1 MSPAKFRDSAQSTA
15 ADPKGSVWVAAS
27 AGTGKTKVLTD
38 RVLRLLLAGTPPAR
52 LLCLTFTRAA
62 AAEMATR
69 INLTLGDWTTMEDSA
84 LDATLAE
91 LTGVTPAED
100 LRHLARR
107 LFARALD
114 APGGLKIMTIHAFC
128 QSLLARFPLEAEV
141 TPRFEVM
148 EERAAAEMLAASQ
161 REIIGLAA
169 AGEDAVLADALNIV
183 AADRDESRFA
193 ELMTELRD
201 ARVHLQPLFDRGI
214 ENAVADTYRLLGVAP
229 SETVQTVIAN
239 ACAEDRFDR
248 NGLVTA
254 AGTLSKG
261 SITDQGNGR
270 RLADWLARDAD
281 QRVEYWA
288 AYFAVFITA
297 EGTPRKRL
305 ITKKSKASDPSAEDV
320 LRAEQTRL
328 VKIAERL
335 KAVRVACNTAALL
348 RLGGAL
354 LECYERHK
362 RSQALLDYDDLI
374 VKTDKLLSRP
384 DIAPWVLYKLD
395 GGIDHI
401 LVDEAQDTSPRQ
413 WRVIAALADEFFAGE
428 GARAA
433 ARTVFVVGDEKQS
446 IFSFQGA
453 DLNALESMR
462 AYFAARAK
470 DCGQD
475 WNQVPLTVSFR
486 STEPVLC
493 AVDAVIAA
501 APEGVARG
509 AVRHQ
514 AHRTGHAGL
523 VELWPP
529 VVPRELEAEAPWTPP
544 VVRRRG
550 DSPPQR
556 LAERIAGTI
565 DAWLADGEILESRG
579 RPIQAGDIMILVR
592 RRDALVVELMR
603 ALKKHQIAVAGAD
616 RMRLNDQLAVMD
628 LVALGKFL
636 LLPEDDLT
644 LATVLKGPLI
654 GLTEDQLFALAHG
667 RAGNLWQELSRRR
680 SEQDAFAR
688 AYDWLAEAL
697 ARTDAEPPYELYT
710 RILFFDG
717 GRRKLVAR
725 LGPEAEDAI
734 DEFLAET
741 LRYGRIEVPSLQGF
755 LHWLTAHDVPVKRDM
770 EQGRDQVRVMT
781 VHGAKGLQAPIVFLP
796 DTMSVPRSRD
806 QILRWCEGDRDVLL
820 WPGRKADEEAI
831 CAKAREMAQE
841 CDEAEYRRLLY
852 VAMTRAEDRLY
863 VCGWQGGRAPSEDCW
878 YRLVEK
884 GLETVTHRRAEHG
897 IVLRENQ
904 NRPAESDD
912 THPAMEPESAE
923 PPVYLETPPAR
934 EPAPT
939 RSLAPSRPRFQDP
952 AVLSPLAGADD
963 GRFQRGR
970 LIHALLQKIPVLP
983 EAGRAAACRR
993 FLADPAHGLTQTVR
1007 DEIADNVMALLRNP
1021 AFEMVFAPES
1031 RAEVPLIGVVEGT
1044 VISGQVDRLIV
1055 EDDKILA
1062 VDFKTNRPVP
1072 RQESEV
1078 PDAYLHQMAG
1088 YRALLR
1094 KAFPGREVAC
1104 ALAWTDGPTLMPL
1117 SSSTLDRQ
1125 RLDGDTA
1132 KP

>member
-1 MSPAKFRDSAQSTA
+1 MSRVTSHDAAQRAA
-15 ADPKGSVWVAAS
+15 ADPKGSVWVTAS

-38 RVLRLLLAGTPPAR
+38 RVLRLLLTGTPPAR

-69 INLTLGDWTTMEDSA
+69 INRTLGDWTTMEDEA
-84 LDATLAE
+84 LDAALAE
-91 LTGVTPAED
+91 LTGTTPADD

-148 EERAAAEMLAASQ
+148 EERAAADMLAASQ
-161 REIIGLAA
+161 REIIGRAA
-169 AGEDAVLADALNIV
+169 AGEDAALADALNVV
-183 AADRDESRFA
+183 AADRGETRFA

-201 ARVHLQPLFDRGI
+201 ARVHLQPLLDRGI
-214 ENAVADTYRLLGVAP
+214 ENAIADSYRLLGVAP
-229 SETVQTVIAN
+229 TETPRTMIAT
-239 ACAEDRFDR
+239 ACADGVFDR
-248 NGLVTA
+248 EGLHAAVGTLA
-254 AGTLSKG
+254 AGSK
-261 SITDQGNGR
+261 TDQESGR
-270 RLADWLARDAD
+270 RLADWLAADAD
-281 QRVEYWA
+281 RRAAYWA
-288 AYFAVFITA
+288 DYLAVFLTA
-297 EGTPRKRL
+297 EGGPRKRL
-305 ITKKSKASDPSAEDV
+305 LTKKAKAADPSAEDI

-328 VKIAERL
+328 AKIAERL
-335 KAVRVACNTAALL
+335 KAVRVARNTAALL

-362 RSQALLDYDDLI
+362 RFQARLDYDDLI

-428 GARAA
+428 GTRAA
-433 ARTVFVVGDEKQS
+433 ARTIFVVGDEKQS

-453 DLNALESMR
+453 DLDALESMR
-462 AYFAARAK
+462 AHFAARAK

-486 STEPVLC
+486 STEPVLR
-493 AVDAVIAA
+493 AVDAVVGA
-501 APEGVARG
+501 APEGVAHG

-514 AHRTGHAGL
+514 AHRTGHAGV
-523 VELWPP
+523 VEIWPT
-529 VVPRELEAEAPWTPP
+529 VVPKEVTAEEPWTPP

-565 DAWLADGEILESRG
+565 AAWLADGETLESRG

-603 ALKKHQIAVAGAD
+603 ALKKRHVAVAGAD

-628 LVALGKFL
+628 LVALGEFL

-644 LATVLKGPLI
+644 LATVLKGPLA

-667 RAGNLWQELSRRR
+667 RAGSLWRELSRRR
-680 SEQDAFAR
+680 SEHSAFSR
-688 AYDWLAEAL
+688 AYNWLAEAL
-697 ARTDAEPPYELYT
+697 ARTDAEPPFELYT
-710 RILFFDG
+710 RILFADG

-741 LRYGRIEVPSLQGF
+741 LRYGRVEVPSLQGF
-755 LHWLTAHDVPVKRDM
+755 LHWLTAHDVAVKRDM
-770 EQGRDQVRVMT
+770 EQGRDHVRVMT

-796 DTMSVPRSRD
+796 DTMSVPRIRD
-806 QILRWCEGDRDVLL
+806 QILCWRERDREVLL

-831 CAKAREMAQE
+831 CTQVRAKAQE
-841 CDEAEYRRLLY
+841 RDEAEYRRLLY

-863 VCGWQGGRAPSEDCW
+863 VCGWQGARPLGDDCW
-878 YRLVEK
+878 YRLVEN
-884 GLETVTHRRAEHG
+884 GLANVTHGRQEQG
-897 IVLRENQ
+897 LVLRENQ

-912 THPAMEPESAE
+912 THPPMDAAGVE
-923 PPVYLETPPAR
+923 PPVYLKTAPAH
-934 EPAPT
+934 EPALT
-939 RSLAPSRPRFQDP
+939 RPLTPSGPRLPDP
-952 AVLSPLAGADD
+952 AALSPLAGADD
-963 GRFQRGR
+963 ARFQRGR
-970 LIHALLQKIPVLP
+970 LIHALLQKIPALP
-983 EAGRAAACRR
+983 EADRDAACRR
-993 FLADPAHGLTQTVR
+993 FLADPAHGLTR
-1007 DEIADNVMALLRNP
+1007 AARAEIADNVMALLRSP
-1021 AFEMVFAPES
+1021 VFAAVFAPGS

-1044 VISGQVDRLIV
+1044 MIAGQVDRLVI
-1055 EDDKILA
+1055 DDERILA
-1062 VDFKTNRPVP
+1062 IDFKTNRPVP
-1072 RQESEV
+1072 RHESEM
-1078 PDAYLHQMAG
+1078 PDAYFHQMAG
-1088 YRALLR
+1088 YRAVLR

-1104 ALAWTDGPTLMPL
+1104 ALAWTDGPMLMPL
-1117 SSSTLDRQ
+1117 SSSALDRQ
-1125 RLDGDTA
+1125 RLDGNPA